1 MAALDAV
8 ACGHP
13 SRLASLAPQDDGGVF
28 DPCASTPYLD
38 GMAEP
43 AYGENPC
50 PICGKPAAEHF
61 RPFCSARCKDV
72 DLHRW
77 FSGAYA
83 IPAEESAEDSAQERD
98 MDEKEGR

>member
-1 MAALDAV
+1 MRLPHFGFAWPV
-8 ACGHP
+8 A
-13 SRLASLAPQDDGGVF
+13 R
-28 DPCASTPYLD
+28 PYLD

-43 AYGENPC
+43 PYVANPC
-50 PICGKPAAEHF
+50 PNCGKPAAERF
-61 RPFCSARCKDV
+61 RPFCSGRCKDV

-98 MDEKEGR
+98 VNEKEGR